1 MLYHSNGAF
10 THDDIYSMPVY
21 LRRFYLRELENTK
34 AEERKAHEKVMNKS
48 KSISKPG
55 ISPKS

>member
-10 THDDIYSMPVY
+10 THDDLYNMPIY

-34 AEERKAHEKVMNKS
+34 EQEKKNHDKAMKKS
-48 KSISKPG
+48 KGISRPG
-55 ISPKS
+55 ISPK